1 MGISIRFNGYLIGW
15 ISKHITG
22 IMVSSGEAEIFA
34 LSEAIRQALH
44 LQYIGQ
50 EIGLEMPSKIPIM
63 VDAAAALAFAENTVG
78 VGRMKHLDLRS
89 AWIQEM
95 KTCGKIQLIK
105 VDGVSNDADFF
116 TKILP
121 AGEFRDAA
129 NSMTQVIVK
138 VPPKGANGDI
148 QARGHGEVESLIK
161 APKSGYA
168 GSGSEIQV
176 NS

>member
-1 MGISIRFNGYLIGW
+1 
-15 ISKHITG
+15 
-22 IMVSSGEAEIFA
+22 
-34 LSEAIRQALH
+34 
-44 LQYIGQ
+44 
-50 EIGLEMPSKIPIM
+50 
-63 VDAAAALAFAENTVG
+63 
-78 VGRMKHLDLRS
+78 
-89 AWIQEM
+89 M

-138 VPPKGANGDI
+138 VSPKDANGDI

-161 APKSGYA
+161 APKSGCA